1 MLVITKIFLLT
12 FNKKKIKLYL
22 LCVIPNFNGNYF
34 SDDLLRQEN
43 KVASTKMS
51 LSTDEEATFDFGYSI
66 NGSNSDS
73 KKMNNKFLSELILDT
88 EDPQQVNVIISSP
101 NFNVVSYPS
110 NSKQQ

>member
-1 MLVITKIFLLT
+1 MPVITKIFFTKL
-12 FNKKKIKLYL
+12 KKKIKLHL
-22 LCVIPNFNGNYF
+22 LCVITNFNGNYF

>member
-1 MLVITKIFLLT
+1 MLVITKKFLLT
-12 FNKKKIKLYL
+12 FNKKKIKLHL

-88 EDPQQVNVIISSP
+88 EDPQHVNVIISSP